1 MQFQPCDWHEHDAF
15 LDGEKS

>member
-15 LDGEKS
+15 VDDSKQ